1 MSRKYT
7 LNQFDAYCKKVLR
20 FKSITAMI
28 LKSIIEE
35 FKDLSLN
42 EIMDILNSDNLT
54 ERMSV
59 LNVEDITKPDAK
71 IFYDLLYHIPH
82 KDGMFV
88 DLEPQGKISR
98 LESFLKRC
106 IHTGSRMIVWQR
118 KEKDGSFKEDF
129 SDLKKCVSIWIVI
142 HPPKELRG
150 EILDLNLSSN
160 SPEMDEY
167 VDVLDT
173 ERIYIMCLHDDIDV
187 SDKSALMML
196 SVLFSSKLTKEE
208 RIFILKE
215 EYGIL
220 LSEAE
225 REDLNHMCNA
235 HEGAIEQGK
244 EIGIVLGEKRGIEI
258 GRKDGIE
265 IGRKDGIEIGRNSQK
280 LENAKNLLMI
290 GASIEMVVNG
300 IGLSHETVEKLYKEI
315 KH

>member
-1 MSRKYT
+1 MINT
-7 LNQFDAYCKKVLR
+7 TENQYDAYCKKVLR

-28 LKSIIEE
+28 LKSIIKE
-35 FKDLSLN
+35 FKDFSLN
-42 EIMDILNSDNLT
+42 EIMDILNSDNIT

-118 KEKDGSFKEDF
+118 KEKDGSYKEDF

-160 SPEMDEY
+160 SPEMNEY
-167 VDVLDT
+167 ADVLNT

-187 SDKSALMML
+187 NDKSALMML

-215 EYGIL
+215 EYGML

-235 HEGAIEQGK
+235 HEGVLEYGK
-244 EIGIVLGEKRGIEI
+244 EI

-280 LENAKNLLMI
+280 LDSAKKLLVI
-290 GASIEMVVNG
+290 GASIDMVVNG
-300 IGLSHETVEKLYKEI
+300 IGLSYETVEKLYEEI

>member
-1 MSRKYT
+1 MMNT
-7 LNQFDAYCKKVLR
+7 TENQYDAYCKKVLR

-35 FKDLSLN
+35 FKNLSLN

-98 LESFLKRC
+98 LESFMKRC

-118 KEKDGSFKEDF
+118 KEKDGSYKEDF

-160 SPEMDEY
+160 SPEMNEY
-167 VDVLDT
+167 ADVLNT
-173 ERIYIMCLHDDIDV
+173 ERIYIMCLHEDIDV
-187 SDKSALMML
+187 TDKSALMML

-220 LSEAE
+220 
-225 REDLNHMCNA
+225 
-235 HEGAIEQGK
+235 
-244 EIGIVLGEKRGIEI
+244 
-258 GRKDGIE
+258 
-265 IGRKDGIEIGRNSQK
+265 
-280 LENAKNLLMI
+280 
-290 GASIEMVVNG
+290 
-300 IGLSHETVEKLYKEI
+300 
-315 KH
+315 

>member
-1 MSRKYT
+1 MLRKNT
-7 LNQFDAYCKKVLR
+7 ENQFDAYCKKVLR

-28 LKSIIEE
+28 LKSTVKE
-35 FKDLSLN
+35 FNHLSIN
-42 EIMDILNSDNLT
+42 EIMDILNSDNMT

-88 DLEPQGKISR
+88 DLEPQGKISKM
-98 LESFLKRC
+98 ESFLKRC

-118 KEKDGSFKEDF
+118 NEKDGSFREDF

-160 SPEMDEY
+160 SAEMHEFN
-167 VDVLDT
+167 DVLDT
-173 ERIYIMCLHDDIDV
+173 ERIYILCLHDTIDV
-187 SDKSALMML
+187 TNKSALMML
-196 SVLFSSKLTKEE
+196 SVLFSSKLSKEE

-225 REDLNHMCNA
+225 REELNHMCNA
-235 HEGAIEQGK
+235 HEGAVEQGK
-244 EIGIVLGEKRGIEI
+244 EIGKEIGKKIGIALGESN
-258 GRKDGIE
+258 GRKIRNLE
-265 IGRKDGIEIGRNSQK
+265 IARKMILKGMSFEDINELTDLSYHQILEISNE
-280 LENAKNLLMI
+280 L
-290 GASIEMVVNG
+290 
-300 IGLSHETVEKLYKEI
+300 

>member
-1 MSRKYT
+1 MMNT
-7 LNQFDAYCKKVLR
+7 TENQYDAYCKKVLR

-42 EIMDILNSDNLT
+42 EIMDILNSDNIT

-82 KDGMFV
+82 NDGMFV

-160 SPEMDEY
+160 SPEMNEY
-167 VDVLDT
+167 ADVMNT
-173 ERIYIMCLHDDIDV
+173 ERIFIMCLHDDIDV
-187 SDKSALMML
+187 TDKSALMML

-215 EYGIL
+215 EYDIL

-235 HEGAIEQGK
+235 HEGVLEYGK
-244 EIGIVLGEKRGIEI
+244 EMGIVI

-280 LENAKNLLMI
+280 LESAKKLLMI
-290 GASIEMVVNG
+290 GASIDMVVNG
-300 IGLSHETVEKLYKEI
+300 IGLSYETVEKLYKEI
-315 KH
+315 KQ

>member
-1 MSRKYT
+1 MMNT
-7 LNQFDAYCKKVLR
+7 TENQYDAYCKKVLR

-42 EIMDILNSDNLT
+42 EIMDILNSDNIT

-59 LNVEDITKPDAK
+59 LNVEDITKSDAK

-160 SPEMDEY
+160 SPEMNEY
-167 VDVLDT
+167 ADVLNT

-187 SDKSALMML
+187 TDKSALMML

-235 HEGAIEQGK
+235 HEGVLEYGK
-244 EIGIVLGEKRGIEI
+244 EIGR
-258 GRKDGIE
+258 RDGIE

-280 LENAKNLLMI
+280 LENSKI
-290 GASIEMVVNG
+290 C
-300 IGLSHETVEKLYKEI
+300 
-315 KH
+315 

>member
-1 MSRKYT
+1 MINT
-7 LNQFDAYCKKVLR
+7 TENQYDAYCKKVLR

-28 LKSIIEE
+28 LKSIIKE
-35 FKDLSLN
+35 FKDFSLN
-42 EIMDILNSDNLT
+42 EIMDILNSDNIT

-160 SPEMDEY
+160 SPEMNEY
-167 VDVLDT
+167 ADVLNT

-187 SDKSALMML
+187 NDKSALMML

-215 EYGIL
+215 EYGML

-235 HEGAIEQGK
+235 HEGVLEYGK
-244 EIGIVLGEKRGIEI
+244 EI

-280 LENAKNLLMI
+280 LDSAKKLLVI
-290 GASIEMVVNG
+290 GASIDMVVNG
-300 IGLSHETVEKLYKEI
+300 IGLSYETVEKLYEEI